1 MKNVWKDLV
10 KIDVGDKI
18 EKKGRFSYLSWSW
31 AWQEVKERYPDATF
45 EVHEDVVYPD
55 NTVEVRV
62 SVTIEGLTHMMW
74 LPVMNNSNKA
84 IQNPNARDISDA
96 RMRCWVKAIALHGL
110 GLYIYAGEGVP
121 QADNQEQPQM
131 APPPAPAP
139 AQDNGGEQYTN
150 ERIQEIQSIQKLEE
164 LGQWEEYFSSGLD
177 RLNEERP
184 DLYAKI
190 EHEFNK
196 RKAML

>member
-45 EVHEDVVYPD
+45 KVHEDVVYPD

-74 LPVMNNSNKA
+74 LPVMNNQNKA

-121 QADNQEQPQM
+121 QADHQEQPQM
-131 APPPAPAP
+131 APPPAAPP
-139 AQDNGGEQYTN
+139 AQDNGSEQFTN
-150 ERIQEIQSIQKLEE
+150 DRIQEIQSIQKLEE

>member
-1 MKNVWKDLV
+1 M
-10 KIDVGDKI
+10 
-18 EKKGRFSYLSWSW
+18 SWSW

-45 EVHEDVVYPD
+45 KVHEDVVYPD

-74 LPVMNNSNKA
+74 LPVMNNQNKA

-121 QADNQEQPQM
+121 QADHQEQPQM
-131 APPPAPAP
+131 AITPPPATAPPP
-139 AQDNGGEQYTN
+139 AQDNGSEQFTN
-150 ERIQEIQSIQKLEE
+150 DRIQEIQSIQKLEE